1 MKSRMKTLAVCA
13 AMALAGS
20 QPACAQLGDILKKAK
35 QGIEAVDKVVGQFT
49 GQEAAEGREVPVAS
63 GGTMLNPLA
72 SVMDVELV
80 GAYGRST
87 SENYGTVY
95 LVFKIKM
102 LANKASVGLGG
113 AVDNV
118 KSMAVDQ
125 DGNFRKPLTEGVA
138 VKVALDDADAHYRD
152 VPRSV
157 RQMQIIKVG
166 AFIDPQ
172 AKGMITFKNVP
183 VVWDAEP
190 Q

>member
-1 MKSRMKTLAVCA
+1 
-13 AMALAGS
+13 
-20 QPACAQLGDILKKAK
+20 
-35 QGIEAVDKVVGQFT
+35 
-49 GQEAAEGREVPVAS
+49 
-63 GGTMLNPLA
+63 
-72 SVMDVELV
+72 
-80 GAYGRST
+80 
-87 SENYGTVY
+87 
-95 LVFKIKM
+95 M

-125 DGNFRKPLTEGVA
+125 DGNQYLTGTDGQFRKPLTEGVA

-172 AKGMITFKNVP
+172 TKGMITFKNVP